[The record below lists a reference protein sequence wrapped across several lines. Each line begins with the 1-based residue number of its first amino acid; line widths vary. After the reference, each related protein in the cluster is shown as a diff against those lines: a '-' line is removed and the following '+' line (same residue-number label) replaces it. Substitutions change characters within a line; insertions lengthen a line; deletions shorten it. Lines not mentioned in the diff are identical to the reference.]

1 MAISRLFALF
11 LLLTL
16 TFAASAQS
24 LAPHPR
30 LLLDAPTLTALHK
43 RMAANT
49 PQWQQLKSYCDSFIG
64 GTVYLPDGSGFPAPP
79 DIGAGYSGSG
89 YWSTALAEGLC
100 YQTLVASNPT
110 AAAPYGAKAV
120 QVLMAMSTPYTGAGS
135 HGQDP
140 CIQFGYGTRYYG
152 VAMGIGYDWVYPLL
166 TTPQRTQIYTTA
178 NAWLNSFANLNGCS
192 GIVYAHPQGNY
203 FAGYFHADVAIA
215 LATYDEN
222 PSAPALWT
230 DWQANQFKTG
240 TTNPPHIGVQ
250 PYYAQHMTG
259 GGWPEG
265 FGNFPGA
272 NSFGPL
278 GTLNMSLPMIEVK
291 TATGVDLIHAAAP
304 YAFPIDAADYLMYFT
319 WPNRRYIDDRDTAYN
334 TGVPSPPTGTADAGM
349 FMQILGFLRYW
360 NAPHAG
366 VFQQYTES
374 VNAQTGGYQ
383 ATEPWELFLYWDP
396 TGLAQPVTSLPLS
409 YFATGMNAVAALSD
423 WSSRGS
429 WMSFRAGPYVNN
441 PGPYVNPG
449 TGIVSYDAAEEEYFD
464 QGSLALVHGDAPFLI
479 NGTGRIVHEP
489 DGGGDGARVDV
500 DNYGNPVT
508 GKTDGSLYV
517 GNRTMYNVFYD
528 RQISGSTVADPYGQ
542 GAYTT
547 EANGVQTHVA
557 AFEDGA
563 SYVYVLATQLENM
576 YRAKTNG
583 TAQVASWSREI
594 VYLRPNQ
601 FVVYDR
607 TTQGSLGDDQFL
619 AFHFPSLPVA
629 GTAATGGTRI
639 DVTFGGTLYAGAMTT
654 VLPVSATTTT
664 IGMYPPNDTDKGSKP
679 VKVWQVQVRPP
690 NTNISQLWLT
700 VFDTSATAASVA
712 AASKITVTSGA
723 ATGTLLARSSG
734 NSAVIVNTGAA
745 STTIAGNI
753 AYAVPAV
760 QTTHVI
766 TELPANTTYT
776 VSVTVAAG
784 KHAISVVPGGSL
796 TTSAKGVLTFNV
808 AANGAVTP

>member
-1 MAISRLFALF
+1 MALTRLFGFF

-30 LLLDAPTLTALHK
+30 LLLDAPTLATLHA
-43 RMAANT
+43 RMTANT

-64 GTVYLPDGSGFPAPP
+64 GTVNLPDGDGYPDPP
-79 DIGAGYSGSG
+79 NIGQGYQGSS
-89 YWSTALAEGLC
+89 YWSAELAEGLC
-100 YQTLVASNPT
+100 YQTMVASNPT

-120 QVLMAMSTPYTGAGS
+120 QVLMAMSTPYTGTSS

-140 CIQFGYGTRYYG
+140 CTDDGYGTRFFG
-152 VAMGIGYDWVYPLL
+152 VAMGIGYDWVYPVL
-166 TTPQRTQIYTTA
+166 TPAQRTQIYTTS
-178 NAWLNSFANLNGCS
+178 NAWLNSFASLTGCS
-192 GIVYAHPQGNY
+192 GFEYAHPQSNY

-222 PSAPALWT
+222 PSAPAFWT
-230 DWQANQFKTG
+230 DWQANQFRTG
-240 TTNPPHIGVQ
+240 ATNPPHIGVQ
-250 PYYAQHMTG
+250 PYYAEHMVG

-265 FGNFPGA
+265 FGNY
-272 NSFGPL
+272 GPL

-291 TATGVDLIHAAAP
+291 TATGTDLIHAAAP
-304 YAFPIDAADYLMYFT
+304 YSFPIDAADYLMYFT
-319 WPNRRYIDDRDTAYN
+319 WPTRKYIDDRDTNHA
-334 TGVPSPPTGTADAGM
+334 TGIATPAVGTADAGM

-360 NAPHAG
+360 HAPHAG

-374 VNAQTGGYQ
+374 VNSQTAGND
-383 ATEPWELFLYWDP
+383 ASEPWELFLYWDP
-396 TGLAQPVTSLPLS
+396 KGPAQPVTSLPLS
-409 YFATGMNAVAALSD
+409 YFATGLNAVAALSD
-423 WSSRGS
+423 WTSGAS
-429 WMSFRAGPYVNN
+429 WMSFRAGPYINN
-441 PGPYVNPG
+441 PGQG
-449 TGIVSYDAAEEEYFD
+449 EEGFD
-464 QGSLALVHGDAPFLI
+464 QGSLALVHGYAPLLI

-489 DGGGDGARVDV
+489 DGEQDENRIYT
-500 DNYGNPVT
+500 DNYGD
-508 GKTDGSLYV
+508 TDGSIYSS
-517 GNRTMYNVFYD
+517 NRTMYNIFYD
-528 RQISGSTVADPYGQ
+528 RQISASTVADRYGQ
-542 GAYTT
+542 AAYTV
-547 EANGVQTHVA
+547 EDNGVQTHVA

-576 YRAKTNG
+576 YRAKTSG

-607 TTQGSLGDDQFL
+607 TKKGSVGDDQFL

-629 GTAATGGTRI
+629 GTAPTGGKRI
-639 DVTFGGTLYAGAMTT
+639 DVNFGSLYAGAMTT

-664 IGMYPPNDTDKGSKP
+664 IGMYPPNDTDAGSKP
-679 VKVWQVQVRPP
+679 VKVWQVQIRPP
-690 NTNISQLWLT
+690 NTAVAQQWLT

-712 AASKITVTSGA
+712 TASKITVTSGA

-745 STTIAGNI
+745 GTTIAGNI

-766 TELPANTTYT
+766 TELPANKTYS

-784 KHAISVVPGGSL
+784 NHTISIVPGGSL
-796 TTSAKGVLTFNV
+796 TTSAKGVLTFNA